1 MAERVLVGMIAGAHG
16 VRGEVRIR
24 SFTDDPAAVAAYGPL
39 SDESGQ
45 RRFALTVIGR
55 SKGGV
60 IARLQGVADRTAAEA
75 LKGLRLYVPRSALPA
90 PAADEYYRVDLIG
103 LRVELADGTSFGRIT
118 DVQNYGAGDLLEIER
133 PDGATELPGSMRAFI
148 SGLATVTTA
157 PVTTDAGS
165 GGQISTLAT
174 APEPF
179 AVRASQKCP
188 R

>member
-133 PDGATELPGSMRAFI
+133 PDGATEL
-148 SGLATVTTA
+148 L
-157 PVTTDAGS
+157 
-165 GGQISTLAT
+165 
-174 APEPF
+174 PF
-179 AVRASQKCP
+179 ADRTVPLVDVAAGRIVVDPPVYVEARQGGGGEHG
-188 R
+188 